1 LITTEELKT
10 AKYFN
15 FTRPLKD
22 MNRTYIVSSILVLFQ
37 RVTVCFIIGKLNP
50 LAFLGRTV
58 LDVPEN

>member
-1 LITTEELKT
+1 LITAEELKT

-37 RVTVCFIIGKLNP
+37 CVTVGFIIVKLKP
-50 LAFLGRTV
+50 VAFLGRAV